1 MTVPVHGEVTV
12 RWHGRICLSI
22 LDGAF
27 NEEGIARWFELVKQS
42 WQQQGEPDD
51 WAHVL
56 NMHGW
61 QGRTAG
67 CDALM
72 REAVA
77 WTKAHG
83 LRLRIMMLDKGA
95 ASVFFMF
102 TQSSNSIFSENR
114 EVTVVVCQNY
124 DEVFD
129 ELQKR
134 GFAITLQQLEQP
146 QQR

>member
-1 MTVPVHGEVTV
+1 MVVPVHGEVTV
-12 RWHGRICLSI
+12 HWCDRICLST

-27 NEEGIARWFELVKQS
+27 NEAGISRWFELVKQS
-42 WQQQGEPDD
+42 WHQQGEPDD
-51 WAHVL
+51 WVHVL

-77 WTKAHG
+77 WTKGHG

-95 ASVFFMF
+95 ASIFFMF
-102 TQSSNSIFSENR
+102 TQSSSSIFSEHR
-114 EVTVVVCQNY
+114 DVTVVACQNY
-124 DEVFD
+124 DEVYH
-129 ELQKR
+129 ELQQR
-134 GFAITLQQLEQP
+134 GYVITRQQLP
-146 QQR
+146 S